1 MGPVAD
7 IRASPAS
14 SRPVARTSALGQCL
28 RPSLRAM
35 QDAKDT
41 DRRFRHDIGR
51 DIRRAGDH
59 QFTRPG
65 DPSRTAAFGKIAQ
78 AARRTGYSFIDRNRS
93 GRVICLDMRE
103 YAVAIGERP
112 G

>member
-35 QDAKDT
+35 QDAKNT
-41 DRRFRHDIGR
+41 DRRFRYDIGR

-59 QFTRPG
+59 QFARPV
-65 DPSRTAAFGKIAQ
+65 DPSGTAAFGKIAQ
-78 AARRTGYSFIDRNRS
+78 VRAAPAIRS
-93 GRVICLDMRE
+93 SMETAADGLTASI
-103 YAVAIGERP
+103 
-112 G
+112 